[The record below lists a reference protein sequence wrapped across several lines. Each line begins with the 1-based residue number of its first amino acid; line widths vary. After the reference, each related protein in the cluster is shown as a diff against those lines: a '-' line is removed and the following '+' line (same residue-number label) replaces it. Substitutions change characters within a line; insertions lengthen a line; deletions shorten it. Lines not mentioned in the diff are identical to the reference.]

1 MDDLATAL
9 LAQCR
14 FPPPPGPVDL
24 AVSGGPDSTGL
35 LLLARAAGLEV
46 RVHHVDHHLRS
57 ESASDA
63 DFVAALARDL
73 GVPATVHDVVVAPG
87 PNLEERARTAR
98 RAVLP
103 PGTLTGHT
111 MDDLAETVLLNLL
124 RGAGLDGLS
133 PMVGDPTKPLLA
145 LRRRDVAA
153 LVAGRGLVARHDT
166 TNDDSRFRR
175 NRVRADVLPLLD
187 AVAERD
193 VVPLLARTAR
203 VLAEERRLL
212 DEVVS
217 DDRALGEVD
226 CRELAA
232 WSPAR
237 LARWLR
243 ERLRDDQGHPPSAG
257 ELERAAAVVR
267 GEARATELSGGRR
280 LARRHQTVRLE

>member
-35 LLLARAAGLEV
+35 LLLALAAGLEV
-46 RVHHVDHHLRS
+46 RVHHVDHHLRP

-63 DFVAALARDL
+63 TFVVVTARDL
-73 GVPATVHDVVVAPG
+73 GVPVTVHDVEVPPG

-98 RAVLP
+98 RGALP

-111 MDDLAETVLLNLL
+111 MDDLAETVLLNLV
-124 RGAGLDGLS
+124 RGAGIDGLS

-153 LVAGRGLVARHDT
+153 LVAHHGLVARHDA
-166 TNDDSRFRR
+166 TNDDVRFRR
-175 NRVRADVLPLLD
+175 NRVRAEVLPLLD

-212 DEVVS
+212 DETVR
-217 DDRALGEVD
+217 DDRGLGEVD

-232 WSPAR
+232 WSSPR
-237 LARWLR
+237 LSRWLR
-243 ERLRDDQGHPPSAG
+243 ERLRDDRGHPPSVA
-257 ELERAAAVVR
+257 EVERAAAVVR
-267 GEARATELSGGRR
+267 GEVRAAELSGGRR
-280 LARRHQTVRLE
+280 LARRHRTLRLE